1 MQMLKNFSNLCLH
14 HVCYC
19 PIGQS
24 ELQGQLKFQ
33 GWRKTLPLCGR
44 SSKIILQWH
53 EHKEGKN
60 LWPFLPSAINVLGT
74 SHLGSTDIV
83 FILKYVQNPT
93 TSHYLL
99 CLLCYLVVQTTIIF
113 CLPTGS
119 LLLPSFPLCSTQQ
132 PEQAF
137 KNRSQIMSLLCS
149 KPSTGFSFHLE

>member
-83 FILKYVQNPT
+83 FILKYV
-93 TSHYLL
+93 
-99 CLLCYLVVQTTIIF
+99 
-113 CLPTGS
+113 
-119 LLLPSFPLCSTQQ
+119 
-132 PEQAF
+132 
-137 KNRSQIMSLLCS
+137 
-149 KPSTGFSFHLE
+149 